1 MQKHEHKH
9 SAHQRITFSWTTIVQ
24 KKEIKNNLL
33 SIGYFDSIIF
43 VISKTIFIHKT
54 SLFNC

>member
-43 VISKTIFIHKT
+43 CNIKNYLHSQDKSI
-54 SLFNC
+54 

>member
-43 VISKTIFIHKT
+43 
-54 SLFNC
+54 L